1 MKTNDIKYLSVEEL
15 NAKLKEL
22 NKIISETTTE
32 QLGISI
38 NQAVENDNYRILG
51 DIKVAYIKDKV
62 LYIALMVKEDNKN
75 NKNKKEKN

>member
-1 MKTNDIKYLSVEEL
+1 MPN
-15 NAKLKEL
+15 KEL
-22 NKIISETTTE
+22 YKIISELTIE

-62 LYIALMVKEDNKN
+62 LYIALMVKEDNEN
-75 NKNKKEKN
+75 NENKKEEKN

>member
-1 MKTNDIKYLSVEEL
+1 MPN
-15 NAKLKEL
+15 KEL
-22 NKIISETTTE
+22 YKIISELTIE

-62 LYIALMVKEDNKN
+62 LYIALMVKEN
-75 NKNKKEKN
+75 NENNENKKIKLRRKYYGTLGFNKRRR

>member
-1 MKTNDIKYLSVEEL
+1 MPN
-15 NAKLKEL
+15 KEL
-22 NKIISETTTE
+22 YKIISETTTE

-51 DIKVAYIKDKV
+51 DIKVSYIKDKV

-75 NKNKKEKN
+75 NENKEEKN

>member
-1 MKTNDIKYLSVEEL
+1 MPIY
-15 NAKLKEL
+15 
-22 NKIISETTTE
+22 KIISELSIE

-51 DIKVAYIKDKV
+51 DIKVSYIKDKV

-75 NKNKKEKN
+75 NENKEEKN

>member
-1 MKTNDIKYLSVEEL
+1 MPIY
-15 NAKLKEL
+15 
-22 NKIISETTTE
+22 KIISELDIE

>member
-1 MKTNDIKYLSVEEL
+1 MPIY
-15 NAKLKEL
+15 
-22 NKIISETTTE
+22 KIISELDIE

-51 DIKVAYIKDKV
+51 DIKVSYIKDKV

-75 NKNKKEKN
+75 NENKKEKN

>member
-1 MKTNDIKYLSVEEL
+1 MPIY
-15 NAKLKEL
+15 
-22 NKIISETTTE
+22 KIISELDIE

-75 NKNKKEKN
+75 NENKEEKN

>member
-1 MKTNDIKYLSVEEL
+1 MPIY
-15 NAKLKEL
+15 
-22 NKIISETTTE
+22 KIISELDIE

-51 DIKVAYIKDKV
+51 DIKVSYIKDKV

>member
-1 MKTNDIKYLSVEEL
+1 MPIY
-15 NAKLKEL
+15 
-22 NKIISETTTE
+22 KIISELDIE

-51 DIKVAYIKDKV
+51 DIKVSYIKDKV

-75 NKNKKEKN
+75 NENKEEKN